1 MLVCLSSVLDRGST
15 VQYIKWKMSKLTVFY
30 EDREGGGE
38 IKFLVKTKNM
48 HK

>member
-30 EDREGGGE
+30 EDRGGGE
-38 IKFLVKTKNM
+38 INFFVKTKNM